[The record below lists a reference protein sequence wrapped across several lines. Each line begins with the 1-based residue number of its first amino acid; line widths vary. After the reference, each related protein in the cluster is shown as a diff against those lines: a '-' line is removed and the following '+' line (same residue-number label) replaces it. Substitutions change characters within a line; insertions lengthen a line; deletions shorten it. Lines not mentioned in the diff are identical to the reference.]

1 MADMPSGPEVPDVPT
16 VTVVHKVKSKLGYTE
31 IHSTAEGFGENEKVI
46 RIKLWRIEPTNGRFF
61 VMDIF
66 ECEGPNLWHT
76 HGSKNLLSC
85 VGQTY
90 FEHIV
95 FLSIC

>member
-46 RIKLWRIEPTNGRFF
+46 IITSSDPNKSRI
-61 VMDIF
+61 
-66 ECEGPNLWHT
+66 
-76 HGSKNLLSC
+76 SLLK
-85 VGQTY
+85 
-90 FEHIV
+90 
-95 FLSIC
+95 